1 MVIQNY
7 FARLKASLDRY
18 ATTSFVLET
27 KVNFETRPGDQGYLT
42 GSVEFIDSSKLYF
55 SEFLDTVGESV
66 DKIMYRYHYQDAA
79 NQLIFRYDNATHR
92 PSLPFLEHKHDSAQ
106 IFEASAP
113 TLNDVLTEIALTRGW
128 L

>member
-79 NQLIFRYDNATHR
+79 NQLIFR
-92 PSLPFLEHKHDSAQ
+92 
-106 IFEASAP
+106 
-113 TLNDVLTEIALTRGW
+113 
-128 L
+128 